1 MNEKPLTIMD
11 NVVVSLAYVL
21 TVDGEVVDSTDDQ
34 KPIQYIQGQNQI
46 IPALER
52 ELEGMALGESK
63 IIFVSSDEGYG
74 EYDPDMIAHV
84 TRDQFPQDFVFVLGG
99 QLNIQDTSG
108 RTFNATVRGIGPEK
122 VELDLNHPLAG
133 KDLVFQALVVD
144 LRHATE
150 DELDNGQIDI

>member
-1 MNEKPLTIMD
+1 MDEKPVAVTE

-21 TVDGEVVDSTDDQ
+21 TVDGEVVDTADNH
-34 KPIQYIQGQNQI
+34 KPIQYIQGKNQI

-63 IIFVSSDEGYG
+63 VIFVSADEGYG
-74 EYDPDMIAHV
+74 DYDPEMIAHV
-84 TRDQFPQDFVFVLGG
+84 TREQFPPDFVFVLGG

-133 KDLVFQALVVD
+133 KDLVFQAMVVD

-150 DELDNGQIDI
+150 DELDNGRIIS